1 MDDFPGDSNERSH
14 DDRGARPEWPGDGSV
29 TVYYS
34 MSAEI
39 EVERQALAARWH
51 RLRRGGPT
59 PQLEAAPALA
69 RIIDD
74 FPAIRARL
82 AELRTT
88 DGGGL
93 AALPR
98 QFSATV
104 LDPDWL
110 NGVQA
115 EIRHELAAADRSP
128 TEAEA
133 GPSPN
138 LILDD
143 PV

>member
-1 MDDFPGDSNERSH
+1 
-14 DDRGARPEWPGDGSV
+14 
-29 TVYYS
+29 
-34 MSAEI
+34 
-39 EVERQALAARWH
+39 LA
-51 RLRRGGPT
+51 
-59 PQLEAAPALA
+59 Q
-69 RIIDD
+69 IIDD

-82 AELRTT
+82 AELRPT
-88 DGGGL
+88 DGGDL

-98 QFSATV
+98 QFLAIV

-110 NGVQA
+110 NAVQ
-115 EIRHELAAADRSP
+115 EELLHELAAADRSP
-128 TEAEA
+128 IEADA